1 MINRR
6 TALFTAVASAAA
18 FAARA
23 QDNPMLHAPHA
34 GPPPQTDY
42 DPALVALV
50 NGPQRSAAN
59 KARDPWRHPLETL
72 SFWGLQ
78 PGLVVADIDPGGGY
92 WTEIV
97 APYLAQ
103 GGGRYIAGMADSND
117 PATSDGAKR
126 GRAAFEAKYADKAVY
141 GDIVYAP
148 FSAAGGFIAPANSID
163 LIIYSRYVHDLMGI
177 PGALPRTLGGFQSS
191 LRPGGILAVEEHRAD
206 PRAMVPN
213 ATDGYVATDFVIGE
227 ARKAGLMFEKA
238 SEINANPKD
247 TKDHPFGVWTLP
259 PTRRSAPGGQPP
271 NPAFDHSKYDAI
283 GESDRMTLRFRKPQ
297 SA

>member
-6 TALFTAVASAAA
+6 TALFTAAASAAA
-18 FAARA
+18 FAVRA
-23 QDNPMLHAPHA
+23 QDNPMPHGAPA

-103 GGGRYIAGMADSND
+103 GGGRYIAGMADPND
-117 PATSDGAKR
+117 PAASEGAKR

-141 GDIVYAP
+141 GDITYAP
-148 FSAAGGFIAPANSID
+148 FSAAGGFIAPAD

-177 PGALPRTLGGFQSS
+177 PGALPRTLGGFDSS
-191 LRPGGILAVEEHRAD
+191 LKPGGVLAVEEHRAD